1 MSSSFAAMTPFCG
14 QYAPLTASAK
24 WSQKTFATLLSSS
37 ACASCHL
44 ADAKLV
50 TLAWHLPG
58 FTLGQAM
65 LPKCWALW
73 GETLLSIVLHS
84 DYYIIIVN
92 NFFVS
97 NRIIGFLGST
107 HLKCNYF
114 GIRLGLKCWKED
126 YTFAGQV
133 FSIAKNL
140 PKIYQIGHLV
150 KTNFSQDCIVLRI
163 KLN

>member
-24 WSQKTFATLLSSS
+24 WSPISFAPLLSSS
-37 ACASCHL
+37 ASASFHL
-44 ADAKLV
+44 AKLV
-50 TLAWHLPG
+50 TLAWHLPR
-58 FTLGQAM
+58 FKFGQSM
-65 LPKCWALW
+65 PHKFWASS

-84 DYYIIIVN
+84 DYIIIVN

-114 GIRLGLKCWKED
+114 EIQLGLKCWKEN
-126 YTFAGQV
+126 YTFAAHV
-133 FSIAKNL
+133 FSIATIL
-140 PKIYQIGHLV
+140 TEIYQIGHLT
-150 KTNFSQDCIVLRI
+150 KNYFSQDCIIVLRI
-163 KLN
+163 KQN